1 MAADS
6 KNAEK
11 ILHRKYMTQTS
22 PESVSETALVA
33 GKANALG
40 SLQKYRTALMGNRCR
55 YDLETAIYS
64 L

>member
-11 ILHRKYMTQTS
+11 ILHRKYVTQTS

-33 GKANALG
+33 GKA
-40 SLQKYRTALMGNRCR
+40 LMGNRCR
-55 YDLETAIYS
+55 HDLETAIYS